1 MLTDAIAEADGFIA
15 SLGREERE
23 ALGARLRPIRFG
35 DGEPIVTAGEPGADL
50 YLILE
55 GRAEVGLVSVQGR
68 EVTYRDVGP
77 GDMIGEIAAIDR
89 SPRSASVTARGP
101 VLAGVLT
108 RADFEALI
116 ADSPGF
122 ALAMMRHL
130 TGQIRSVTER
140 VFELSTMLVRDR
152 VVREVLR
159 RGRAAADGADRAE
172 LSPAPT
178 HLDLASRIGA
188 NREAVSREM
197 SRLSGEGL
205 LTRAGRRLVIPSLAA
220 LAEELDDPP
229 EG

>member
-1 MLTDAIAEADGFIA
+1 MKEDATADNDGF
-15 SLGREERE
+15 LGRLAEPERA
-23 ALGARLRPIRFG
+23 ALTARLRRVRFG
-35 DGEPIVTAGEPGADL
+35 DGEPIVAAGEPGADI
-50 YLILE
+50 YVILE

-77 GDMIGEIAAIDR
+77 GDMIGEIAAIDG

-101 VLAGVLT
+101 VTAGELS
-108 RADFEALI
+108 RPDFEALI

-122 ALAMMRHL
+122 ALALMRHL

-152 VVREVLR
+152 LVRELLR
-159 RGRAAADGADRAE
+159 RGRAAAGEDEDRAE

-197 SRLSGEGL
+197 SRLSGAGL
-205 LTRAGRRLVIPSLAA
+205 LDRAGRRLVIPSLDA
-220 LAEELDDPP
+220 LGEELDDPP
-229 EG
+229 